1 MTPQKVSG
9 GVNGKKNGAG
19 AGKILF
25 KACHKN
31 GLVNVLKTIV
41 PKHGF

>member
-1 MTPQKVSG
+1 MTSQKVSG

-31 GLVNVLKTIV
+31 ISGKCAENDCAKA
-41 PKHGF
+41 